1 MYFTLKLFEIL
12 LRKKLKNYSQ
22 TIINLLNIPFC
33 TFQLK
38 FSINLSTSNITIETT
53 ELTADLSL
61 TT

>member
-1 MYFTLKLFEIL
+1 MINFISQL
-12 LRKKLKNYSQ
+12 YSQ
-22 TIINLLNIPFC
+22 IIMVLSNIPFC

-38 FSINLSTSNITIETT
+38 FTINLSTSNITIETT